1 MSETEVL
8 SQEEIDALLMGDSDT
23 PATKKADEP
32 KMMPKPFNPAN
43 QHRIIRERLHALDI
57 INERF
62 ARGFRMNLFS
72 LLRRTADITVAR
84 ISRVSFQELTRSLP
98 VPANLNLVSMKPL
111 RGSALIVFPPELV
124 YLVVDVLYGGDGQF
138 QTRVEGREFTPAV
151 QEIIKRL
158 VNESLEAYQASWK
171 SIFPVTMEYTRSE
184 MQARFASITNSQNE
198 MVIST
203 TFSIEINN
211 FSSEFHIVL
220 PYAMIEPIRRQLN
233 GPLSDSYPED
243 ESVWS
248 QKMSTELR
256 DSHIEI
262 NVDFTSIPMTLGD
275 VMGLN
280 VDDILPIEL
289 PKIVDA
295 KVDGVP
301 VMSCDFGSMPNGV
314 KAVRVKEMIDHSASD
329 HIDFKS
335 IPRVK

>member
-23 PATKKADEP
+23 PVSEKAVEQ
-32 KMMPKPFNPAN
+32 KNVAKPFNPAN
-43 QHRIIRERLHALDI
+43 QHRIIRERLHALDV

-62 ARGFRMNLFS
+62 ARGFRMSLFS
-72 LLRRTADITVAR
+72 LLRRTADITV
-84 ISRVSFQELTRSLP
+84 VKMNQLSFQDLTRSLP
-98 VPANLNLVSMKPL
+98 VPANLNIVSMKPL
-111 RGSALIVFPPELV
+111 RGSALVVFPPSLV
-124 YLVVDVLYGGDGQF
+124 YLVVDILYGGDGQF
-138 QTRVEGREFTPAV
+138 QTRIEGREFTPSI
-151 QEIIKRL
+151 QEIIKIL
-158 VNESLEAYQASWK
+158 VNQSLDAYQASWK
-171 SIFPVTMEYTRSE
+171 SIYPVEMEYMRSE

-233 GPLSDSYPED
+233 GPLSESYPED

-256 DSHIEI
+256 DTQVEI
-262 NVDFTSIPMTLGD
+262 NVDFTSLHMTLGD

-280 VDDILPIEL
+280 VNEILPIEL
-289 PKIVDA
+289 PKMVEA

-301 VMSCDFGSMPNGV
+301 VMRCDFGSMPNGA
-314 KAVRVKEMIDHSASD
+314 KAVRVKEMIDHSAYDYGDLSSSA
-329 HIDFKS
+329 KS
-335 IPRVK
+335 K